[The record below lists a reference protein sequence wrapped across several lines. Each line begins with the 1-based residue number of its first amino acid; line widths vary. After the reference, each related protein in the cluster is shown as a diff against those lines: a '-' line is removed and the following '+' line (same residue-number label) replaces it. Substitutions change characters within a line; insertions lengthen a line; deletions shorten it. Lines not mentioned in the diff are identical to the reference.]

1 MLIVIHPFVTN
12 PDLWNPSTRA
22 RRDPNDRFRLRPA
35 PAPTGPPTTKHE
47 RRPPVRDLRRP
58 GDPLQASRAAS
69 TLLQFT
75 ERQIAKLNSREA
87 RLHGKRRRT
96 NRRLWFDD
104 SHWLAWTICGELV
117 VVEELE
123 PGSGRGSPEV
133 RRLELEEYPDVFAAD
148 RLVTDV
154 IALYQG
160 DSLDGRAWR
169 YMAHHDL
176 RGALTAA
183 LARAEAEEARLHSAA
198 EPTTPAAEAAEKP
211 ASRAKRPARK
221 TRHKPRGNFILYRR
235 PQPDEDLPDFAA
247 VLQLP
252 PVPAA
257 FPNTRSAQRFL
268 DKMPRLGLDPEG
280 LVVARVMREVE
291 AQPVFRSGLRL
302 PRDPEELL
310 ELIRREPRIVLPELK
325 AEWVPR
331 YELHDD
337 GQWRKQ
343 VFQVRRTVRTGWHDV
358 ILREL
363 GDHVNEAAPIS
374 EENQVRRALGEPEF
388 VTDDG
393 AALTLMQKAARRLPA
408 TWLERLEMVPGGL
421 QPPLRVLQAKSYS
434 PPSSEKGHWLRAPYE
449 FRDPDAVRPQRQLVE
464 LRIDDIAGLLEIGG
478 LTLRFLLVRGVVD
491 GGVQWVTAAGKPGQ
505 GRSRSS

>member
-1 MLIVIHPFVTN
+1 MRSSN
-12 PDLWNPSTRA
+12 PG
-22 RRDPNDRFRLRPA
+22 DRFRLRA
-35 PAPTGPPTTKHE
+35 ASGPTGPPTTKRE
-47 RRPPVRDLRRP
+47 RRTPVRDLRRP

-69 TLLQFT
+69 SLLEFV
-75 ERQIAKLNSREA
+75 ERQIAKLNAKEA
-87 RLHGKRRRT
+87 RLRGKRRHPH
-96 NRRLWFDD
+96 RRLWLDH
-104 SHWLAWTICGELV
+104 SHWLAWTMCGELV

-160 DSLDGRAWR
+160 DSLDDGPVWR
-169 YMAHHDL
+169 YMAHHDH

-183 LARAEAEEARLHSAA
+183 LARAQAEEARLQSAA
-198 EPTTPAAEAAEKP
+198 EPAAPATEAAQKP
-211 ASRAKRPARK
+211 ASRTKRPATK
-221 TRHKPRGNFILYRR
+221 TRHDPRGNYILYRR
-235 PQPDEDLPDFAA
+235 PRPDEGLPDYAA

-257 FPNTRSAQRFL
+257 FPDTRSAKRFIK
-268 DKMPRLGLDPEG
+268 KMPRLGLDPEG
-280 LVVARVMREVE
+280 LVIARVMAEVE

-310 ELIRREPRIVLPELK
+310 ELIRKEPRIVLPELN
-325 AEWVPR
+325 AAWVPR

-358 ILREL
+358 ILRDL

-393 AALTLMQKAARRLPA
+393 AALTLMQKAARRLPT

-434 PPSSEKGHWLRAPYE
+434 PPSSEEGHWLRAPYE

-464 LRIDDIAGLLEIGG
+464 LRIDDIAGLLEFGG
-478 LTLRFLLVRGVVD
+478 LRLRFLLVRGVVG
-491 GGVQWVTAAGKPGQ
+491 GGVRWMARVREILWQ
-505 GRSRSS
+505 